1 MDRRLKQ
8 VGVILGFLSALPGA
22 LFAVGFLC
30 AGLLALI
37 SPYSADTFAGGM
49 TAFMLAVLLLGGGAI
64 VFGHSY
70 QSLTGRPSSPL
81 RLRPAWALAGIFG
94 LFIAIGSLAAN
105 EAVSAVL
112 FPPTLALAAAMPPL
126 AAISWFANQHPGG
139 LTWRRGLVAFVG
151 GGTVSVIIALAIE
164 IILPLIVLAL
174 VFNLVD
180 PVLPRL
186 ETLFGA
192 LAGKN
197 VAQAITNPAFIYL
210 FIQVAVIA
218 PLAEEFAKPLITLP
232 ILDRLTRRDAFL
244 VGALAGAGFAALE
257 NVLYA
262 GFGFAFWAGILLVR
276 ALGAAV
282 HPLGSGLTALAW
294 RDVLLR
300 QPNAGVNW
308 LFRFGAAVGLHAL
321 WNGGSLLVITLA
333 GARFFGNLPPE
344 LDVLGLS
351 AAGTTLALL
360 IILGLVA
367 LWLGRSVIKADEAE
381 SSGAAE
387 SASFI
392 ISNRAAAIWGLTC
405 LAAIVPAGIAGLQLL
420 VR

>member
-1 MDRRLKQ
+1 MARWLKQ
-8 VGVILGFLSALPGA
+8 VGVILGFMVVLPGA
-22 LFAVGFLC
+22 LLALGFLC

-37 SPYSADTFAGGM
+37 NPYSPQTFIEGM
-49 TAFMLAVLLLGGGAI
+49 GTFTLAALLLGGGGI
-64 VFGHSY
+64 VLWHSS
-70 QSLTGRPSSPL
+70 QSLRGRPSAPL

-94 LFIAIGSLAAN
+94 LFLAIGSLTAN
-105 EAVSAVL
+105 EAVSAIL

-126 AAISWFANQHPGG
+126 AALSWFADQHPGG

-151 GGTVSVIIALAIE
+151 GGTVSAVIAILLE
-164 IILPLIVLAL
+164 LILPLIVLAL
-174 VFNLVD
+174 VFNLAD

-197 VAQAITNPAFIYL
+197 VAQAVTNPAFIYL
-210 FIQVAVIA
+210 FIQVAIIA

-232 ILDRLTRRDAFL
+232 LLGQLTRRDAFL
-244 VGALAGAGFAALE
+244 VGALAGAGFATLE
-257 NVLYA
+257 NMLYA

-276 ALGAAV
+276 ALGAAI

-294 RDVLLR
+294 RDVLLG
-300 QPNAGVNW
+300 QPNAGPNW
-308 LFRFGAAVGLHAL
+308 LFRFGAAVGMHAL

-333 GARFFGNLPPE
+333 GAQFFGNLPPQ

-360 IILGLVA
+360 IILGLAA
-367 LWLGRSVIKADEAE
+367 LWVGRSVMKAGQAE
-381 SSGAAE
+381 SSGE
-387 SASFI
+387 EEPASFI
-392 ISNRAAAIWGLTC
+392 ISNRAAAIWGLAC